1 MYGLSMSAL
10 LCLLQNTVSQH
21 PPHLFAIFPPL
32 SSTPQKKRMPRSMIL
47 SIEIYP
53 HGERLIAEEL
63 FRLFYDGAFLA
74 SLISCKCRTAYP
86 SILFTQAR
94 QSHLSYLVP
103 FFLKTM
109 KTPFTHTNTKTR
121 QTHQF
126 SPHIEY
132 ISYMEYIIHPDP
144 DLPRSNHS
152 TTKKTHTL
160 FPKTIEL

>member
-1 MYGLSMSAL
+1 MYGLSMSVL

-94 QSHLSYLVP
+94 QSHLSYLVLF
-103 FFLKTM
+103 FFLINNEN
-109 KTPFTHTNTKTR
+109 PIHTHIHTK
-121 QTHQF
+121 
-126 SPHIEY
+126 
-132 ISYMEYIIHPDP
+132 II
-144 DLPRSNHS
+144 
-152 TTKKTHTL
+152 
-160 FPKTIEL
+160 